1 MDTGAAIH
9 PYGGVWQHRLHVPA
23 QAPRHGRTAQ
33 MTDLDG
39 THREIGSRSI
49 DAGEARTILVR
60 RRYTAPVGDVW
71 RWCTEA
77 ELLGRWFMRPE
88 GDLRLGGRFTFE
100 GNAGGEIRR
109 CEPPRL
115 LAVTWVYGDRPA
127 DEVWLR
133 LTEHSP
139 GATLLELE
147 HASVTTEIEVNGRMV
162 DVLLNDP
169 GSGLWGLGAG
179 WEMGLVALDA
189 LLRHDAPDPATV
201 RPTSR
206 AQARSLAD
214 QSSQAWAALLAA
226 R

>member
-1 MDTGAAIH
+1 
-9 PYGGVWQHRLHVPA
+9 
-23 QAPRHGRTAQ
+23 

-39 THREIGSRSI
+39 THREIGSRRI
-49 DAGEARTILVR
+49 DAGEARTILMR
-60 RRYTAPVGDVW
+60 RRYAAPVAEVW

-77 ELLGRWFMRPE
+77 DLLGRWFMRPE

-100 GNAGGEIRR
+100 GNTGGEVRH

-115 LAVTWVYGDRPA
+115 LAVTWVYGDRPV
-127 DEVWLR
+127 DEVRLR
-133 LTEHSP
+133 LAELSP
-139 GATLLELE
+139 GGAQAEPGFGGAEHPQRLADATLLELE
-147 HASVTTEIEVNGRMV
+147 HASVTTEIEVDGQMV

-189 LLRHDAPDPATV
+189 LVRRDAPDPAAA

-206 AQARSLAD
+206 AQARSLAE
-214 QSSQAWAALLAA
+214 QSSRAWAQLLAA

>member
-1 MDTGAAIH
+1 MDTGAAINR
-9 PYGGVWQHRLHVPA
+9 YSGVWQHRRH
-23 QAPRHGRTAQ
+23 APRSAPSGKDGQ

-39 THREIGSRSI
+39 THREIGSRRI
-49 DAGEARTILVR
+49 DAGEARTILMR
-60 RRYTAPVGDVW
+60 RRYAAPVAEVW

-77 ELLGRWFMRPE
+77 DLLGRWFMRPE

-100 GNAGGEIRR
+100 GNTGGEVRH
-109 CEPPRL
+109 CEPPKL
-115 LAVTWVYGDRPA
+115 LAVTWVYGDRPV
-127 DEVWLR
+127 DEVRLR
-133 LTEHSP
+133 LAEQSP
-139 GATLLELE
+139 DATLLELE
-147 HASVTTEIEVNGRMV
+147 HASVTTEIEVDGQLV

-189 LLRHDAPDPATV
+189 LVRRDAPDPAAV

-206 AQARSLAD
+206 AQARSQAE
-214 QSSQAWAALLAA
+214 QSSRAWAQLLAA

>member
-1 MDTGAAIH
+1 
-9 PYGGVWQHRLHVPA
+9 
-23 QAPRHGRTAQ
+23 

-39 THREIGSRSI
+39 THREIGSRQI
-49 DAGEARTILVR
+49 DAGAARTILMR
-60 RRYTAPVGDVW
+60 RRYAAPAAEVW

-77 ELLGRWFMRPE
+77 DLLGRWFMRPE

-100 GNAGGEIRR
+100 GNTGGEVRH

-115 LAVTWVYGDRPA
+115 LAVTWVYGDRPV
-127 DEVWLR
+127 DEVRLR
-133 LTEHSP
+133 LAEQSP
-139 GATLLELE
+139 DATLLELE
-147 HASVTTEIEVNGRMV
+147 HASVTTEIEVDGRMV
-162 DVLLNDP
+162 DVVLNDP

-189 LLRHDAPDPATV
+189 LVRRDAPDPAAA

-206 AQARSLAD
+206 AQARSLAE
-214 QSSQAWAALLAA
+214 QSSRAWAQLLAA